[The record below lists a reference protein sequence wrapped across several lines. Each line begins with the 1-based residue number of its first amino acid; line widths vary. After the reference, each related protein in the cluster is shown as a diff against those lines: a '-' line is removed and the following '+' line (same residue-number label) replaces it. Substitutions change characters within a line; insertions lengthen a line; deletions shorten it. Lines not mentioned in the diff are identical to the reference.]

1 MDGREN
7 FSQKQTKGAKEKNC
21 FLNQRG
27 HIKGGGSLVRPSVD
41 HRSASS
47 PWLGPA
53 VWTEQ
58 RSIFPFSP
66 FDFKISLGFRHSIF
80 EFSPC
85 GFVEPQIPRKAQ
97 MKKRR

>member
-7 FSQKQTKGAKEKNC
+7 FHKSKQREGRKKDG
-21 FLNQRG
+21 LQRAP
-27 HIKGGGSLVRPSVD
+27 ISLLPSLPSVNLS
-41 HRSASS
+41 RF
-47 PWLGPA
+47 L
-53 VWTEQ
+53 
-58 RSIFPFSP
+58 I